1 MARTMSPPGASAS
14 GRSALE
20 GDPKARHRSF
30 LLYNGQVYMR
40 VASGLCALAIVAYVF
55 SHPSPRHSGGDWLGY
70 TLGIVSTL
78 LIVWLTLLGIRKRAI
93 TPGRWS
99 LKAWTSAHVYL
110 GLSLI
115 VLATLHTG
123 FQFGW
128 NVHTL
133 AYSLMLVVIGSG
145 MFGVYYYATL
155 PKLMSDNRAETGG
168 AQMLEEIS
176 ALDVDLGH
184 AAQPI
189 NEADAKWVQ
198 RSIDAKNFSRALNVR
213 LARHHPR
220 CATARALEALRSSAG
235 GKTGGARDS
244 VGRVIA
250 LLERKQALLERARRH
265 IRYKTLLQLWLYVHV
280 PITFALL
287 AALVVHIVSV
297 FYFW

>member
-1 MARTMSPPGASAS
+1 MARSPSAAAGES
-14 GRSALE
+14 T
-20 GDPKARHRSF
+20 ARHQSF
-30 LLYNGQVYMR
+30 LLHNGQFYLR
-40 VASGLCALAIVAYVF
+40 VALGLSGLAIVAYVF
-55 SHPSPRHSGGDWLGY
+55 SHPAPRHSGGDWLGY
-70 TLGIVSTL
+70 TLGTISAL
-78 LIVWLTLLGIRKRAI
+78 LIVWLCLLGLRKRAI

-133 AYSLMLVVIGSG
+133 AYGLMMVVIGSG
-145 MFGVYYYATL
+145 IFGVYYYATI
-155 PKLMSDNRAETGG
+155 PRLMSDNRAETGG
-168 AQMLEEIS
+168 AQMLEEIA
-176 ALDVDLGH
+176 ALDADLSQ
-184 AAQPI
+184 AAQPLA
-189 NEADAKWVQ
+189 EADAQWVQ
-198 RSIDAKNFSRALNVR
+198 TAIDAKNFGRGLGER
-213 LARHHPR
+213 LARRHPR
-220 CATARALEALRSSAG
+220 CATTRALEALRASASAKSG
-235 GKTGGARDS
+235 SARDS

-265 IRYKTLLQLWLYVHV
+265 IRYKTLLELWLYVHV

-287 AALVVHIVSV
+287 AALIVHIISV

>member
-1 MARTMSPPGASAS
+1 MARAM
-14 GRSALE
+14 SALE
-20 GDPKARHRSF
+20 GDPRARHQSF
-30 LLYNGQVYMR
+30 LFYNGQVYLR
-40 VASGLCALAIVAYVF
+40 VALVLCGFAIAAYLF
-55 SHPSPRHSGGDWLGY
+55 SHPQPRHSGGDWLGY
-70 TLGIVSTL
+70 TLGTVSAL
-78 LIVWLTLLGIRKRAI
+78 LIVWLTMLGVRKRAI

-123 FQFGW
+123 FQFGC

-133 AYSLMLVVIGSG
+133 AYGLMLVVIGSG
-145 MFGVYYYATL
+145 LFGVYYYATL

-189 NEADAKWVQ
+189 GEADARWVQ
-198 RSIDAKNFSRALNVR
+198 RSIEARNFSRALGAR
-213 LARHHPR
+213 LARQHPR
-220 CATARALEALRSSAG
+220 CATVRALEALRSSAG
-235 GKTGGARDS
+235 AQTGGARDS
-244 VGRVIA
+244 LGRVIA

-265 IRYKTLLQLWLYVHV
+265 IRYKTLLELWLYVHV